1 MKGAAARML
10 RLMTDALMTVV
21 TAAAILTVISCL
33 WMTITE
39 HATGEMAFAFDLKPV
54 MIESGSM
61 EPVIRT
67 GAYVL
72 LKRADYSEVK
82 EGDIITFE
90 TERGYVTHRLVGI
103 DERAFSAGE
112 DDFLITKGD
121 ANRVEDPELLS
132 PARIRGRVIR
142 ILNPL

>member
-1 MKGAAARML
+1 ML
-10 RLMTDALMTVV
+10 HLMADALMTVV
-21 TAAAILTVISCL
+21 TAAAVLTVFSCL
-33 WMTITE
+33 WMTISE

-61 EPVIRT
+61 EPVIKT

-72 LKRADYSEVK
+72 LKKADYSEVR

-121 ANRVEDPELLS
+121 ANRIEDPELLS
-132 PARIRGRVIR
+132 PARIRGRVIH